1 MSVNRVGGGGA
12 TNAASADLGGDQVQ
26 PSIYRHQPHR
36 DSKDNL
42 KRTLTRFN
50 TNNLLAQNPAN
61 GIQNRVTHNKLIVQV
76 GNSRGSSDINAAS
89 KALSPD
95 IVALSSMDRQRQR

>member
-1 MSVNRVGGGGA
+1 MSVNRGA
-12 TNAASADLGGDQVQ
+12 TAAADISDQSQ
-26 PSIYRHQPHR
+26 SIYRHQAR

-50 TNNLLAQNPAN
+50 TNNLLNSNPSN
-61 GIQNRVTHNKLIVQV
+61 GIQTRVTHNKLIVQV
-76 GNSRGSSDINAAS
+76 NRDVNGAS

-95 IVALSSMDRQRQR
+95 IAHSLER